1 MSRFVELGLAVGPV
15 ASPVPILVRTMI
27 QLSTSLIIVG
37 VYFDADSW
45 RRHFDER
52 VIGLSE
58 DGWYQGLK
66 CEL

>member
-1 MSRFVELGLAVGPV
+1 MSWFVELGLVGAPV

-37 VYFDADSW
+37 IYFDADSG

-58 DGWYQGLK
+58 DS
-66 CEL
+66 